1 MEVTDYKNLTVAVV
15 GCGAI
20 GKRHIDVLEQMGV
33 GKIVAC
39 DPSQT
44 ALEFVK
50 NAHPSLITCTNYEDC
65 FNYNPF
71 AVFILTP
78 TKMHIPMAIT
88 ALKKG
93 AHVFVEKPLSNSSE
107 GIEELKAVVKQQDK
121 QVMVGFCMRYH
132 KALIKAK
139 DMLKS
144 GRVGRLVS
152 VRAMMGEDFPSIHP
166 EYKEMYLCKYS
177 GVFELV
183 HDIDLAIW
191 FADLPV
197 KNVVGSYGAFSDYEF
212 IAPDT
217 VEMIMQFD
225 GNCIASV
232 HLDFFQSPR
241 RRTMELICT
250 KGIITIEFGSW
261 DKAYI
266 KIYEK
271 ESDKWEEIEMETRR
285 NDMFIDEDSEFL
297 TLAMQNK
304 PMICS
309 IDEASMSLLA
319 VEKIYKPY

>member
-1 MEVTDYKNLTVAVV
+1 MEINKFGSLTVAVV

-20 GKRHIDVLEQMGV
+20 GKRHIHVLEEMGV

-39 DPSQT
+39 DPNLST
-44 ALEFVK
+44 LELVK
-50 NAHPSLITCTNYEDC
+50 TTHPNLITCERYEDC
-65 FNYNPF
+65 FKYDPF

-88 ALKKG
+88 ALKNG
-93 AHVFVEKPLSNSSE
+93 AHVFIEKPLSNSSE
-107 GIEELKAVVKQQDK
+107 GIEELKAVAKKEDK

-139 DMLKS
+139 EMLKS

-152 VRAMMGEDFPSIHP
+152 VRAMVGEDFPSIHP
-166 EYKEMYLCKYS
+166 EYKDMYLCKYS

-183 HDIDLAIW
+183 HDVDLAIW

-197 KNVVGSYGAFSDYEF
+197 ESVQSVYGSFSDYEF
-212 IAPDT
+212 EAPDT
-217 VEMIMQFD
+217 VEMLMKFD
-225 GNCIASV
+225 GNCVASV
-232 HLDFFQSPR
+232 HLDFFQNPR

-261 DKAYI
+261 DKASI
-266 KIYEK
+266 KVYEK
-271 ESDKWEEIEMETRR
+271 DSAKWEETEMETRR

-297 TLAMQNK
+297 LRALDNK
-304 PMICS
+304 PMICD
-309 IDEASMSLLA
+309 IDEASKSLLA
-319 VEKIYKPY
+319 VESVYKPY